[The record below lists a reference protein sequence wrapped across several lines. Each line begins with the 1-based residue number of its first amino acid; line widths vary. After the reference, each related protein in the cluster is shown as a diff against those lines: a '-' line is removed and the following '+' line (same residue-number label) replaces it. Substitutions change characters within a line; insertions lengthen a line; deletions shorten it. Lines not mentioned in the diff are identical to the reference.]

1 MGFRVKFVVSLV
13 AFVAAGCGSAL
24 DVQSALQVTQV
35 SSGWF
40 DAGFDN
46 LGRNKLV
53 PTISFRLENMT
64 QSEVSYLQLLGKF
77 RRQNEEE
84 EWGNAFIRVVGTE
97 GLEAGQVTDT
107 MRLES
112 ERGYTGEQSRAEM
125 LSHGDFVD
133 VTIELFVKH
142 RAEQWTYLDSVNVE
156 RRLLTQ

>member
-1 MGFRVKFVVSLV
+1 MGFRP
-13 AFVAAGCGSAL
+13 AFSVLMAVLSAVGCGSPL
-24 DVQSALQVTQV
+24 DVESVLRVTQV

-40 DAGFDN
+40 DAGLDS

-53 PTISFRLENMT
+53 PTVSFRLENIT
-64 QSEVSYLQLLGKF
+64 QSQVSYLQLLGKF
-77 RRQNEEE
+77 QRQNEEE

-97 GLEAGQVTDT
+97 GLEAGRATDL

-133 VTIELFVKH
+133 VTMELFIKH
-142 RAEQWTYLDSVNVE
+142 RAEQWTYLDSVDVS
-156 RRLLTQ
+156 RRLLTE

>member
-24 DVQSALQVTQV
+24 EVQSALQVTQV

-53 PTISFRLENMT
+53 PTVSFRLENMT
-64 QSEVSYLQLLGKF
+64 QNEVSYLQLLGKF

-156 RRLLTQ
+156 RILLTQ

>member
-1 MGFRVKFVVSLV
+1 MGFRVKFAVSLV

-97 GLEAGQVTDT
+97 GLEAGQATDT

-156 RRLLTQ
+156 RILLTQ